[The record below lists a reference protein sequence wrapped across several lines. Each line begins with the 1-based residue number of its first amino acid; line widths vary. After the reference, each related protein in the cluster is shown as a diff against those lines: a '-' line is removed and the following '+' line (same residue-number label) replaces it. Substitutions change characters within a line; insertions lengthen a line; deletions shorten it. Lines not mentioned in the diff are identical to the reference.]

1 MQGFAAFARGG
12 YATRLGAFLVPGLI
26 AGGAFVTQSE
36 NFWGSSSSVKEYK
49 YIVLGGGNASGYAA
63 EQFMKKGV
71 KKNELCVISDEPYV
85 AYERPALSKAYLS
98 PAKPARLPGFHTCV
112 GGGGER
118 QTPEWY
124 KEKGIEYMVNTKV
137 TAADIKTHTLTT

>member
-1 MQGFAAFARGG
+1 MQSLAAFARSG
-12 YATRLGAFLVPGLI
+12 YATRLGAFLVPGLV
-26 AGGAFVTQSE
+26 AGGAFVTQSD
-36 NFWGSSSSVKEYK
+36 NFWGTGSSVKEYK

-63 EQFMKKGV
+63 EQFLKKGI
-71 KKNELCVISDEPYV
+71 KKNELCIISDEPYV

-124 KEKGIEYMVNTKV
+124 KEKGIEYMLNTKV
-137 TAADIKTHTLTT
+137 TAADIKTRTLTT